1 MFHLIITNV
10 ISDIFVIII
19 IIRTL
24 TGSFVYLIPKGVD
37 LFSLKDPIHI
47 PSVLVGFTAK
57 PEIFSKSSSNL
68 KRVCAEL
75 ISEKTAVLS
84 SAY

>member
-1 MFHLIITNV
+1 LFHLIIKNL
-10 ISDIFVIII
+10 ISDIFLIII
-19 IIRTL
+19 IIRAL
-24 TGSFVYLIPKGVD
+24 TGSFVHLIPMGVD

-57 PEIFSKSSSNL
+57 PE
-68 KRVCAEL
+68 RVCAEL
-75 ISEKTAVLS
+75 ISEKTAVVS